1 MTMHTPDFWNE
12 VNSLWLMFCIYF
24 VISIR
29 RMEVKRSASA
39 AVFSLERAGLL
50 LGMLMVFFPRTH
62 LSFLA
67 LRFAHGGVA
76 QTVGLCVTIGGLAF
90 GAWARDVLGR
100 SWSSGAVIQRDHRLV
115 TDGPYAYLRHPLYT
129 GLIVALAGTTLVSG
143 AYGAVLGWVLLT
155 SVFRMKARREERL
168 LGEEFGP
175 VYSEYSLRTGRLLPR
190 IAHV

>member
-1 MTMHTPDFWNE
+1 
-12 VNSLWLMFCIYF
+12 
-24 VISIR
+24 
-29 RMEVKRSASA
+29 
-39 AVFSLERAGLL
+39 
-50 LGMLMVFFPRTH
+50 
-62 LSFLA
+62 
-67 LRFAHGGVA
+67 
-76 QTVGLCVTIGGLAF
+76 VGLCVTIGGLAF